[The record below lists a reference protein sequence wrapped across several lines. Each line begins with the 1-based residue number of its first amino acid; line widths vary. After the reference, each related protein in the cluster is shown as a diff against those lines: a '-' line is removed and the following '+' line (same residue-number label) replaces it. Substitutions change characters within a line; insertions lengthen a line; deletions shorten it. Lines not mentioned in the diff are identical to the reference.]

1 MMSDWLMKRVHEF
14 QRKMEVEK
22 AKPSI
27 ECFCYICG
35 GAATWQRIVKAS
47 TFQTEGDQLEN
58 VVDSLF
64 EDRCDCP
71 RGRFGVSVCTESTR
85 QFCPVNSEYFKEISQ
100 DDMCHYDTCES
111 RKGYDQKLI
120 RLQDTKVSLSLRVPV
135 FLLTRRSN
143 KYMVAAESGSKMFEC
158 SPIMGRV
165 RLMRTPKT
173 CGATHCSLRL

>member
-1 MMSDWLMKRVHEF
+1 MMSDSLMKRVLEF
-14 QRKMEVEK
+14 QREIEAKK

-35 GAATWQRIVKAS
+35 GAATGQRIVKAS
-47 TFQTEGDQLEN
+47 TFYSEGDQLEN

-71 RGRFGVSVCTESTR
+71 RGRFRVSVCPESNR
-85 QFCPVNSEYFKEISQ
+85 EFCPNSRYFKDISQ
-100 DDMCHYDTCES
+100 NDMCHYATCES

-120 RLQDTKVSLSLRVPV
+120 LLQDTKVSLSLRVPV

-143 KYMVAAESGSKMFEC
+143 TYMVAAESGFKMFEC
-158 SPIMGRV
+158 SPIMGSV
-165 RLMRTPKT
+165 PLMRTPKT
-173 CGATHCSLRL
+173 CRATHCSLRL